1 MIQTSPFPLEKIWIR
16 ERGRIDPDKI
26 AVIDGSENVTFQ
38 KLLERA
44 SSRADQLKKLGVL
57 QGDVIGA
64 FLPNTLFA
72 VEIFHAVHLC
82 RATLL
87 PLNLR
92 LTASEINF
100 QINETRAKIL
110 IAGEEDL
117 ISLASEVSENSE
129 FSPRLVI
136 DSEDNQLV
144 WLDAGEQF
152 SAPGKDGLGE
162 MEHAEDVPW
171 VILYTSGTTGTP
183 KGVPLTARHLGA
195 SAMASLAHLGVLRED
210 RWLACVPLFHIAGL
224 SILTR
229 SVLAGSTVIL
239 HKNFDANKVS
249 QAVDEQRVTLMSLV
263 PTMLHRLV
271 DARLADSRKTV
282 LSLRAI
288 LVGGAAC
295 SDALRQ
301 QSLELGLP
309 VLRTYGLTEACSQVA
324 TESYPPDHHK
334 KSEPPTSLQG
344 IQVRIVDTFGKTRA
358 AGEEGEILVRGA
370 MVMDHYYKRVNE
382 SQKALQDGWLHTG
395 DIGFLN
401 DQGGLCVLNRRS
413 DLIVTGGENVYP
425 VEVEACLSSHPGVEE
440 ACVTGEDDLEFGQRV
455 VAWVV
460 LKQDSDAG
468 EVELQKYCR
477 RSLAGYKI
485 PRSIMFLQQLPR
497 NVSGKIMRQS
507 LKLSLS

>member
-1 MIQTSPFPLEKIWIR
+1 MIQSPPFPLEKIWIR

-26 AVIDGSENVTFQ
+26 AVVDGSENVTFQ
-38 KLLERA
+38 KLFEHA
-44 SSRADQLKKLGVL
+44 ACRADQLKTLGIL
-57 QGDVIGA
+57 RGDVIAA

-82 RATLL
+82 GATLL

-92 LTASEINF
+92 LTASEISF
-100 QINETRAKIL
+100 QVKETRAKIL
-110 IAGEEDL
+110 IAGEKKF
-117 ISLASEVSENSE
+117 ISLAREVSGNSE
-129 FSPRLVI
+129 FATRLVI
-136 DSEDNQLV
+136 DSEDKKLV
-144 WLDAGEQF
+144 WLDTGEQL
-152 SAPGKDGLGE
+152 SAPGGYDLGE
-162 MEHAEDVPW
+162 MEHTEDVPW
-171 VILYTSGTTGTP
+171 VILYTSGTTGIP

-195 SAMASLAHLGVLRED
+195 SAMASLSHLGVLRDD

-229 SVLAGSTVIL
+229 SVLAGSAVIL
-239 HKNFDANKVS
+239 HKNFDAEKVS
-249 QAVDEQRVTLMSLV
+249 RALYEQRVTLMSLV

-271 DARLADSRKTV
+271 DVRLARSRKSV
-282 LSLRAI
+282 MSLRAI
-288 LVGGAAC
+288 LVGGASC

-324 TESYPPDHHK
+324 TESYPPDSNEK
-334 KSEPPTSLQG
+334 PEPPGPLPG
-344 IQVRIVDTFGKTRA
+344 IQIRIDDTSGKTPTA
-358 AGEEGEILVRGA
+358 YEEGEILVRGG
-370 MVMDHYYKRVNE
+370 MVMDHYYKRVDE
-382 SQKALQDGWLHTG
+382 SQKAIQDGWLHTG

-425 VEVEACLSSHPGVEE
+425 VEVETCLASHPGVEE
-440 ACVTGEDDLEFGQRV
+440 VCVAGEDDLEFGQRV

-460 LKQDSDAG
+460 RKQDSPAG
-468 EVELQKYCR
+468 EEELQQYCR

-485 PRSIMFLQQLPR
+485 PRSIIFLQQLPR
-497 NVSGKIMRQS
+497 NVSGKIMRKS
-507 LKLSLS
+507 LTLSLV